1 MNSSAIARSGGAR
14 MALGPGKYD
23 DLATW
28 VREQAEARGV
38 IVLVLDGKLGSGF
51 SVQATLDVTVRLPA
65 LLRHMAD
72 DIERS

>member
-1 MNSSAIARSGGAR
+1 

-38 IVLVLDGKLGSGF
+38 IVLVLDGKLGSGY

-72 DIERS
+72 DNERS